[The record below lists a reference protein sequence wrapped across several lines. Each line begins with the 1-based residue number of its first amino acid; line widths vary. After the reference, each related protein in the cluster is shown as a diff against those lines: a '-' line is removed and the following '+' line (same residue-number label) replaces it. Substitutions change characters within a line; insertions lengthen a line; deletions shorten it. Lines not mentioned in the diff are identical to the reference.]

1 MKKRGRGF
9 CPYICV
15 LAVLWLF
22 LGRASLLS
30 VYAAEGKVLFGSNDY
45 IWEKGEICPIGIYI
59 KGAIPVASYS
69 VCLEYDA
76 SMLAYLEGA
85 DRTEGNRIYLE
96 GGGTDK
102 NYKRMLLFE
111 PLQEGTTALRVVSA
125 AGICLL
131 ETADSDAQA
140 EEAWTVDWLRQV
152 PVTIEKKSSSLLRLE
167 IPEAVGMEP
176 FAPELFEYHFQ
187 VKPEVEE
194 LEITYE
200 AENEAAIVELAGTQL
215 AEGENTV
222 TVTVRET
229 GAEAAVYTLYVERG
243 QETAPVLE
251 AAKEPPEKEGG
262 ETGTSVKEAPEK
274 GRGETGTSAE
284 EPSEKGIQE
293 AEVTKGVQDSEPALL
308 AAVLFVCILA
318 ALYAVFRIIVIRKTR
333 KAGLSTEEEVWKDTK
348 LNIIN
353 MEKTVID
360 IRHVTMNFRLAQEEA
375 SSLKEYFIRMLKGQN
390 HYATLTALKDISF
403 EVKQGDV
410 LGIIGTN
417 GSGKSTLLKIIAGA
431 LIPTKGEVIAD
442 KSRVQMLTLGTG
454 FDMELTARENVYL
467 NGAIIGYTKEYID
480 ERYEDIVEFA
490 ELQGFM
496 DERMK
501 NFSTGMVSRLA
512 FAIATMRDAPDILI
526 LDEVLSVGD
535 MFFKQKSEKRIKQM
549 IHSGA
554 TVLIVS
560 HSADVICKNC
570 DRAVWIEK
578 GELKMLGNPKEVC
591 AAYEKYG
598 RKTA

>member
-9 CPYICV
+9 CPYLCV
-15 LAVLWLF
+15 LAVLWLLF
-22 LGRASLLS
+22 GKVSLLS
-30 VYAAEGKVLFGSNDY
+30 VYAAEGKVLFGSKDY
-45 IWEKGEICPIGIYI
+45 QWEKGEICPIGIYI
-59 KGAIPVASYS
+59 KGAIPVTGYS

-102 NYKRMLLFE
+102 NYKRMLFFE

-125 AGICLL
+125 AGVCLT
-131 ETADSDAQA
+131 ETVDSAEPA
-140 EEAWTVDWLRQV
+140 EEAWTVDQLRQV
-152 PVTIEKKSSSLLRLE
+152 TVTVEKKNSSLLRLE
-167 IPEAVGMEP
+167 IPEAVGMES
-176 FAPELFEYHFQ
+176 FSPERFEYHFQ
-187 VKPEVEE
+187 VKSEVEE
-194 LEITYE
+194 LEISYE
-200 AENEAAIVELAGTQL
+200 AENEDVAVEIAGAQL

-229 GAEAAVYTLYVERG
+229 GTEASVYTLYVEREP
-243 QETAPVLE
+243 ETAPVMEALE
-251 AAKEPPEKEGG
+251 KKAVEPGASAEDAPDRQGRETDEKEALEKKGGGTSGKEP
-262 ETGTSVKEAPEK
+262 
-274 GRGETGTSAE
+274 R
-284 EPSEKGIQE
+284 EKGIPE
-293 AEVTKGVQDSEPALL
+293 AAEPVLL
-308 AAVLFVCILA
+308 AAASIVCILA
-318 ALYAVFRIIVIRKTR
+318 AFYAVYRSIEIRRAR
-333 KAGLSTEEEVWKDTK
+333 KASLSNEEEVWKDTK

-353 MEKTVID
+353 MEQTVID

-375 SSLKEYFIRMLKGQN
+375 SSLKEYIIRMLKGQN
-390 HYATLTALKDISF
+390 RYATLTALKDISF

-431 LIPTKGEVIAD
+431 LIPTKGEVITD
-442 KSRVQMLTLGTG
+442 KGRVQMLTLGTG

-501 NFSTGMVSRLA
+501 NFSAGMVSRLA
-512 FAIATMRDAPDILI
+512 FAIATMRDTPDILI

-578 GELKMLGNPKEVC
+578 GELKMTGNPKEVC